1 MSRLGAVEVGM
12 QANQLSQTVAMC
24 RKFARRG
31 DIRGAKQA
39 HYHRFA
45 DGRVKFVLK
54 CFDEP
59 RHEIRAYH
67 LGIRELLGD
76 RLRIMRQIAV

>member
-1 MSRLGAVEVGM
+1 
-12 QANQLSQTVAMC
+12 MC
-24 RKFARRG
+24 PKFARRG

-59 RHEIRAYH
+59 RHDIRAYH

-76 RLRIMRQIAV
+76 RLRIMRQIAA

>member
-1 MSRLGAVEVGM
+1 MVLRVS
-12 QANQLSQTVAMC
+12 
-24 RKFARRG
+24 RRG

-45 DGRVKFVLK
+45 DGRVKFIRK